1 MAWSL
6 RLNQSSNRYM
16 QRAFTLLS
24 TMRAPAEPR
33 ALGGGWRGEEGSRVT
48 SYLVGG
54 IDDLADHAERQIEPE
69 LIELLHREL
78 RTDGTAVDTGWQ
90 RGMAGSAHAQKRAC
104 LRQNHSA
111 PVRLSGSSHSGLM
124 FFLNIENDSIVRS
137 LNFFFVR
144 PS

>member
-6 RLNQSSNRYM
+6 RLNHSSNRYM

-54 IDDLADHAERQIEPE
+54 IDDLADHVAGIDKRDFAPTAGRERGAER
-69 LIELLHREL
+69 
-78 RTDGTAVDTGWQ
+78 
-90 RGMAGSAHAQKRAC
+90 
-104 LRQNHSA
+104 
-111 PVRLSGSSHSGLM
+111 
-124 FFLNIENDSIVRS
+124 
-137 LNFFFVR
+137 
-144 PS
+144 